1 MKISDLNASTLRPD
15 QLKNANAGHPAAA
28 HTERSRADEA
38 KSDAPADRVE
48 ISDKA
53 RAALADGRRSEEL
66 TFARKALHSVPEMSE
81 ERMAMLKERIATGF
95 YNHPEVLDQIAT
107 SAAGDLLGRE

>member
-1 MKISDLNASTLRPD
+1 MKISDLNASTQRPD
-15 QLKNANAGHPAAA
+15 QLKNANVGHASSA
-28 HTERSRADEA
+28 HAERSRADEA
-38 KSDAPADRVE
+38 KSFAPTDRVE

-66 TFARKALHSVPEMSE
+66 TFARKALHSVPEMSD
-81 ERMAMLKERIATGF
+81 ERMAILKERIATGF
-95 YNHPEVLDQIAT
+95 YNRPEVLDQITT